1 MKVPRRGEIHLVTFD
16 PTVGAEIRKTRP
28 ALVLQNDVANRSS
41 PVTIVAALTSQIET
55 PLYPTE
61 VLVRAPEG
69 GLDRDSIVML
79 NQIRTIDKRR
89 LARRLGKV
97 SLTTIGRVDRALKVS
112 LGLVPGE

>member
-1 MKVPRRGEIHLVTFD
+1 MKVPRRGEVHLVTFD
-16 PTVGAEIRKTRP
+16 PTVGAEVRKTRP
-28 ALVLQNDVANRSS
+28 ALVLQNDIANRSS
-41 PVTIVAALTSQIET
+41 PVTIVAALTSQIEA

-69 GLDRDSIVML
+69 GLDRDSVVTL

-97 SLTTIGRVDRALKVS
+97 SPATIGRVDRALKIS
-112 LGLVPGE
+112 LGLMPSE